1 MFYPS
6 MIGGGFSGSYALAT
20 ATAAEGTAREART
33 DVELFKHDID
43 RLLMISEALWTLMK
57 RDRGYTDDVLTRLIE
72 EIDQRK
78 VTVDG
83 VTAKDPPLTSLRA
96 EDPIRPS
103 ALSAYIVA
111 NPSWAIRLLVEVSRP
126 SPR

>member
-78 VTVDG
+78 VTVGG
-83 VTAKDPPLTSLRA
+83 VTAKDPPLICPSCGRPNSAKRA
-96 EDPIRPS
+96 FCIYCGKPI
-103 ALSAYIVA
+103 LG
-111 NPSWAIRLLVEVSRP
+111 NPFAR
-126 SPR
+126 